1 MALHADGQLLGATE
15 RMKNIEYNT
24 YLIEKMRVNS
34 PAAAQREKADAMIR
48 QMEASLE
55 KIASDIRMVDNSFT
69 NYKARNYLSFR
80 VNYLR
85 FSDRIDPLSSIIST
99 AILFGLVFTVIFLY
113 YFFRRSDKE
122 V

>member
-48 QMEASLE
+48 QMETSLE
-55 KIASDIRMVDNSFT
+55 ALASDIRTVDNSYAS
-69 NYKARNYLSFR
+69 YKARNYLSFR
-80 VNYLR
+80 STFMR
-85 FSDRIDPLSSIIST
+85 FMDRIDVVSTVIST
-99 AILFGLVFTVIFLY
+99 IILFCMAFTAVFLF
-113 YFFRRSDKE
+113 YFIKKRDRKA
-122 V
+122 